1 VDITKANGEVITV
14 AKAEIQEMTMD
25 EGASIMPDDLTEALT
40 VKDYQ
45 DVLAYLMM
53 QKAEDQE

>member
-1 VDITKANGEVITV
+1 MSQSDIK
-14 AKAEIQEMTMD
+14 EIALD
-25 EGASIMPDDLTEALT
+25 EGASVMPQDLTEALT

-53 QKAEDQE
+53 QKGEQKE